1 MTQTEEMKETEKT
14 GETGVSGGGTAGTG
28 AGFDRVHG
36 RLEALD
42 TDIAQ
47 LRESIAELRRTIDS
61 HQQEVTAA
69 LSGRRG

>member
-1 MTQTEEMKETEKT
+1 M
-14 GETGVSGGGTAGTG
+14 GSG
-28 AGFDRVHG
+28 AGFERVHG
-36 RLEALD
+36 RLKALD
-42 TDIAQ
+42 TDIAR